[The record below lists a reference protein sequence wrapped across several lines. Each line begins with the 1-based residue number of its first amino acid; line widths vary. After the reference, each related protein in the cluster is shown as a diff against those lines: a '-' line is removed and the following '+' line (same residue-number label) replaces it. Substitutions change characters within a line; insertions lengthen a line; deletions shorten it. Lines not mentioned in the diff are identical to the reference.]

1 MSTLK
6 KLWNNKKA
14 AAPLQK
20 RRTPESKCS
29 LQQEVIFSQEWVHK
43 KCLSWLCRR
52 PTGMFP
58 NFQLRLRTPHCWKAD
73 YNFLKTGNGNIGRV
87 YDWQLQNARCQCV
100 GTIATLNTA
109 FAPDLENVGEPLH
122 YFFNPYSS
130 FLRTTRVI
138 NHSNFNSFQTNLGPT
153 RINSKSRLFMLCLLF
168 SEILCCKWTY
178 ARMFHNLLCVC
189 LISTIW

>member
-58 NFQLRLRTPHCWKAD
+58 NFQLRLRTPHCWKAE
-73 YNFLKTGNGNIGRV
+73 YNFLKTGNGNIIIGRV

-109 FAPDLENVGEPLH
+109 FAPNLENVGEPPH

-130 FLRTTRVI
+130 FIRTTRVI
-138 NHSNFNSFQTNLGPT
+138 NHSNFNSSKPTLVQQELIPKVASLCSVCSFQRFCVVNELTQECFT
-153 RINSKSRLFMLCLLF
+153 
-168 SEILCCKWTY
+168 TY
-178 ARMFHNLLCVC
+178 FVFV
-189 LISTIW
+189 